1 MKRIERITYYEEIMD
16 KIALA
21 SKQLAEALEA
31 YENADALCDELA
43 AYISGKQWKRDFEAD
58 EKGLLPKDLKRGV
71 LSEDGAYNVLEEHRA
86 LLSQLLET
94 SSRMI

>member
-58 EKGLLPKDLKRGV
+58 EKGLLPKDLKLGV